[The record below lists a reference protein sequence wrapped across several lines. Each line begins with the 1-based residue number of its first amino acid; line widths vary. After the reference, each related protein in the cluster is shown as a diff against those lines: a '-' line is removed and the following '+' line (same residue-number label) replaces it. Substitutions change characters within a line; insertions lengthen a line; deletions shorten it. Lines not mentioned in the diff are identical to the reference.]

1 MRCDR
6 LGHGVFSFWLFAI
19 LGFVTRENTP
29 LLLSR
34 QSTTFGY
41 ISTAKAFRYYGEGH
55 AQGKVVITVAHNNK

>member
-6 LGHGVFSFWLFAI
+6 LGYGVFSFWLFAI

-29 LLLSR
+29 LLFLG

-41 ISTAKAFRYYGEGH
+41 ISSSPTYGKLELMNFI
-55 AQGKVVITVAHNNK
+55 QKQ